1 MNINLEQTILRN
13 LLTNEEYT
21 RRVLPFLVPDYFEG
35 VYKDLFKEV
44 AKFVSKYN
52 KIPTLESF
60 KIEVDEGNRLS
71 EEHYRQAIE
80 MLPNIFTAESLSLI
94 HI

>member
-1 MNINLEQTILRN
+1 MNINLEQTLLRN

-21 RRVLPFLVPDYFEG
+21 RKVLPFLVPDYFEG

-52 KIPTLESF
+52 KISLKNVKIKIQLIAKVEDLISF
-60 KIEVDEGNRLS
+60 LV
-71 EEHYRQAIE
+71 
-80 MLPNIFTAESLSLI
+80 
-94 HI
+94 